1 MGEVAFYRAMDS
13 GRISKKLIS
22 TRMFPFGNTAERLIA
37 SLEKIGPIPD

>member
-1 MGEVAFYRAMDS
+1 MGELVFNRALDE
-13 GRISKKLIS
+13 GRISKKRIS